1 MMNRRKVNP
10 LGFLIIL
17 LLIVG
22 PLSELLAS
30 RLLATPSSPTEYHL
44 QEGSDSDSSLEVD
57 LVSADEQISE
67 KPSDSPISDS
77 PPDYSYNETECDE
90 LLKEDTE
97 PTLYL
102 EPKEFSFENGV
113 EGLEVLK
120 EMLLDKINPL
130 WGDYSIYVKNLDT
143 NEYLVIHP
151 RQQTPASLIKLFTL
165 VYAFEKFENGSLER
179 TPSIQQLLVESI
191 VVSCNNSFNHL
202 LVLLGYGN
210 LVQGAINTTE
220 FATLWGFEDTIVGG
234 SLYPSYFEI
243 VGFSNLYTSVLDVGH
258 LLENIY
264 RGTMVNEE
272 ASKEMLDILLTQ
284 QWIGKIPA
292 GLPEGT
298 VTANKTGEIG
308 YLEHDAAIVF
318 TDNANYILVIMT
330 ENAGNAIFNIQV
342 VSRLVYD
349 YFKSIHSSN

>member
-1 MMNRRKVNP
+1 MIKRRKVNP
-10 LGFLIIL
+10 LAILIIFLISVGFLIGLLVSIL
-17 LLIVG
+17 
-22 PLSELLAS
+22 S
-30 RLLATPSSPTEYHL
+30 ATPSSPANYHL
-44 QEGSDSDSSLEVD
+44 EDCSASDSLEASFPPAHEQLPELTSDPSKIDSS
-57 LVSADEQISE
+57 SE
-67 KPSDSPISDS
+67 DSSSLND
-77 PPDYSYNETECDE
+77 DE
-90 LLKEDTE
+90 LPNEDTE
-97 PTLYL
+97 REILL
-102 EPKEFSFENGV
+102 EPEDFSFENGI
-113 EGLEVLK
+113 EGLVDLK

-179 TPSIQQLLVESI
+179 APFIEHLVVQSI
-191 VVSCNNSFNHL
+191 VVSCNNSFNQL
-202 LVLLGYGN
+202 LVLFGYGN
-210 LVQGAINTTE
+210 LVQGAINATE
-220 FATLWGFEDTIVGG
+220 FASSWGFEDTIVGG

-272 ASKEMLDILLTQ
+272 ASKEMLDILLAQ
-284 QWIGKIPA
+284 QWLGKIPA

-318 TDNANYILVIMT
+318 TDSANYILVIMT
-330 ENAGNAIFNIQV
+330 ENAGFAIYNIQRI
-342 VSRLVYD
+342 SQIVYD
-349 YFKSIHSSN
+349 YFATL

>member
-1 MMNRRKVNP
+1 MIGKRRIRHLFI
-10 LGFLIIL
+10 LGL
-17 LLIVG
+17 LLIIFG
-22 PLSELLAS
+22 PFSVLVASKLSATSLSSIPYDEQETLILSRETYWNSVNESIPQPQLELPKPDLQQGESYSDMEYKELLEET
-30 RLLATPSSPTEYHL
+30 L
-44 QEGSDSDSSLEVD
+44 DS
-57 LVSADEQISE
+57 
-67 KPSDSPISDS
+67 
-77 PPDYSYNETECDE
+77 ETYTVP
-90 LLKEDTE
+90 EDFT
-97 PTLYL
+97 
-102 EPKEFSFENGV
+102 FENGV
-113 EGLEVLK
+113 EALEILK
-120 EMLLDKINPL
+120 EELLDKIYPL

-165 VYAFEKFENGSLER
+165 IYAFEKFENGSLER
-179 TPSIQQLLVESI
+179 TPLIEQWLVDSI

-202 LVLLGYGN
+202 LVQFGYGN

-220 FATLWGFEDTIVGG
+220 FATLWGFKDTVVGG

-264 RGTMVNEE
+264 RGTMINEE

-284 QWIGKIPA
+284 QWLGKIPA

-318 TDNANYILVIMT
+318 TDNGNYILVIMT
-330 ENAGNAIFNIQV
+330 ENAEDAIFNIQRI
-342 VSRLVYD
+342 SRLVYD
-349 YFKSIHSSN
+349 YFATL